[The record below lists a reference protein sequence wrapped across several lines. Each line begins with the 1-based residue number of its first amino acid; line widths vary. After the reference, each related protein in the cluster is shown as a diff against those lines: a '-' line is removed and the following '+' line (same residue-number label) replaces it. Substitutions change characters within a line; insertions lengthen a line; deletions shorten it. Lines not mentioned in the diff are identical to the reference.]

1 MNCLRF
7 VYFILD
13 FNNTFVLFHKLQDSA
28 NEKLDVDINN
38 VSLLPRETRN
48 SLFFMNKNTLLGTVI
63 QYNAEKMVEDE
74 VTTNADK
81 VFE

>member
-1 MNCLRF
+1 
-7 VYFILD
+7 
-13 FNNTFVLFHKLQDSA
+13 
-28 NEKLDVDINN
+28 
-38 VSLLPRETRN
+38 
-48 SLFFMNKNTLLGTVI
+48 MNKNTLLGTVI